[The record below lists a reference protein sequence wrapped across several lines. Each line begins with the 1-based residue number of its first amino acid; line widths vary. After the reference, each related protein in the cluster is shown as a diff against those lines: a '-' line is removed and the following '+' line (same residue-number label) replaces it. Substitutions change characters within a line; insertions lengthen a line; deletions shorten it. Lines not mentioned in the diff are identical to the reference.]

1 MDSEDKRYLKKALKN
16 YHHSME
22 ESLSK
27 AISEE
32 EQGPDGFKRYMNIM
46 NEIRAYARSKGI
58 TEKKAAKEL
67 AGQ

>member
-1 MDSEDKRYLKKALKN
+1 MDDKDREYIRRALRN

-27 AISEE
+27 EISRE
-32 EQGPDGFKRYMNIM
+32 EQGPDGFRRYMNIM

>member
-1 MDSEDKRYLKKALKN
+1 MDSKDREYLKRALKN

-32 EQGPDGFKRYMNIM
+32 EDGAEGFKRYMFLI
-46 NEIRAYARSKGI
+46 NEIRTYARSKGI
-58 TEKKAAKEL
+58 SEKKAAKEL
-67 AGQ
+67 VG